1 MKVNTIKQISLESVK
16 KMAEA
21 AEKKASEMNVPVVFT
36 AVDAG
41 GNLMLLHRMENA
53 FITSLD
59 IATNKAFTALALKIP
74 TNEVTPNIQPG
85 ASLYGLQLSNNCRI
99 ATFGGGFPIVVDGE
113 IVGAVGV
120 SGGTVEEDMEIAKY
134 ALEACK

>member
-53 FITSLD
+53 FITSID

-113 IVGAVGV
+113 IIGAVGV

>member
-1 MKVNTIKQISLESVK
+1 
-16 KMAEA
+16 
-21 AEKKASEMNVPVVFT
+21 MNVPVVFT

-53 FITSLD
+53 FITSID

-113 IVGAVGV
+113 IIGAVGV